1 MHLSLKSKKGFSL
14 VEVMVA
20 MSLSTLLLASAYATL
35 FSLAKGSESMVNFTE
50 MNSQSRYALELF
62 ARDMRM
68 ASDVLQDDFSAH
80 SVVVNRRRADGNNQ
94 IVRYAFIPA
103 SNNMEGHFRRQEW
116 DSKDDYP
123 GNPSADRVLLYDV
136 DELSM
141 NYYRYN
147 RDELAL
153 NPLETKHIQ
162 LEAKLQ
168 RNVLGITNTNYIISA
183 RFMMRNKD
191 VTNQ

>member
-1 MHLSLKSKKGFSL
+1 
-14 VEVMVA
+14 
-20 MSLSTLLLASAYATL
+20 
-35 FSLAKGSESMVNFTE
+35 
-50 MNSQSRYALELF
+50 
-62 ARDMRM
+62 
-68 ASDVLQDDFSAH
+68 
-80 SVVVNRRRADGNNQ
+80 
-94 IVRYAFIPA
+94 
-103 SNNMEGHFRRQEW
+103 
-116 DSKDDYP
+116 
-123 GNPSADRVLLYDV
+123 
-136 DELSM
+136 M